1 MTVYEVL
8 TVALIV
14 ALAVAA
20 TALIYLGLLG
30 MIGQLYVVRCAA
42 CNHLTF
48 SSADLPQ
55 ASCPYC
61 RHPVLLHPLRTVRH
75 PGLLSGGPQGDP
87 HLS

>member
-14 ALAVAA
+14 FLATAA

-30 MIGQLYVVRCAA
+30 MIGQLHLVRCAA

-48 SSADLPQ
+48 SSADQPKL
-55 ASCPYC
+55 SCPNC
-61 RHPVLLHPLRTVRH
+61 RHPVLLHPLRAVRH
-75 PGLLSGGPQGDP
+75 SRHPSGGQAGSPFQT
-87 HLS
+87 